1 MNLTWFYFQCVLALV
16 ILVKDYNGTLEES
29 FNNFEKRIGL
39 YMEPDTTIDS
49 TPPFYVPPTEQ
60 DSTWILPPIERD
72 TINIENN
79 YTNINE
85 ENKIWSVR
93 YNFYSTCSIKVHSY
107 IYFNVMDLE

>member
-1 MNLTWFYFQCVLALV
+1 MNLNWFYFQCVLSLV

-29 FNNFEKRIGL
+29 FNNFEKSIGL

-49 TPPFYVPPTEQ
+49 TPPFYIPPIEQ

-85 ENKIWSVR
+85 ENKI
-93 YNFYSTCSIKVHSY
+93 
-107 IYFNVMDLE
+107 